1 MSGTTVAGSSGD
13 PGPWA
18 YQFSSPTA
26 IAVDRFGF
34 LYVLDTGNGR
44 VQKWWPGAS
53 FGTTVI
59 AGVLSTPYGL
69 QFDNQGNLVI
79 TDTSNLRV
87 ISLGLTCRK
96 YRFIF
101 Q

>member
-1 MSGTTVAGSSGD
+1 MSGTTVAGTSGD

-18 YQFSSPTA
+18 HQFSSPTA

-34 LYVLDTGNGR
+34 LYILDTGNGR

-59 AGVLSTPYGL
+59 GGVLSTPYGL
-69 QFDNQGNLVI
+69 QFDSRGNMII

-87 ISLGLTCRK
+87 ISLAFTCRT
-96 YRFIF
+96 YSSIS
-101 Q
+101 